1 MRMRTRVGFLTS
13 ILVVALV
20 AVIGVAAPAATAF
33 PPLIDTDVLVIG
45 GTPGGIAAAIGAA
58 RRGARV
64 MLVEPG
70 STLGG
75 VITNSWLTT
84 FDMNQGQRGEHL
96 TRGVFLEIYRQL
108 GISFDPDEAARA
120 FTHAAIHEP
129 GVRVVTQAALIRLN
143 VEEGRITAAEFRD
156 RLWRRTI
163 VVRAKQFIDATD
175 DADVAAAAGVT
186 FDVGRSSYLGRDRWM
201 QAATLIFRVGGVHW
215 QALVKD
221 IEAHQ
226 NAGENPAYWGVNGR
240 AAWGYG
246 ESMARYRPVDSRVV
260 AYPLNLALQH
270 DGSILI
276 NALNITAVNG
286 LDPASVW
293 KGLAAAATEL
303 PHLVAFLRERIPG
316 FERARLL
323 DHAPA
328 LYIRETRHIAGL
340 YTLRVEDI
348 LSEEIFPD
356 RIGVASY
363 PIDIHPY
370 YRGWTNPYP
379 TVSIP
384 YTLPYRAIVPRGVQN
399 LLVASRAFSATS
411 EAHGSARV
419 VPTVMALG
427 QAAGVA
433 AALCALQDYTPH
445 ELAADPT
452 LLRELQW
459 SLIAQGVYL
468 GWRP

>member
-1 MRMRTRVGFLTS
+1 M
-13 ILVVALV
+13 
-20 AVIGVAAPAATAF
+20 AVISGAAPAATTF
-33 PPLIDTDVLVIG
+33 PPSVDADVLVIG

-58 RRGARV
+58 RAGARV
-64 MLVEPG
+64 MLMEPG
-70 STLGG
+70 VTLGG
-75 VITNSWLTT
+75 VITTAWLTT
-84 FDMNQGQRGEHL
+84 FDMNLGEDGEHL

-120 FTHAAIHEP
+120 FGRAVVSEPGVKAVTHAAL
-129 GVRVVTQAALIRLN
+129 VRLDMN
-143 VEEGRITAAEFRD
+143 GRRIVAAEFRD

-163 VVRAKQFIDATD
+163 VVRAKQVIDATD
-175 DADVAAAAGVT
+175 DGDVAAAAGVT
-186 FDVGRSSYLGRDRWM
+186 FDLGRAAYLNRDRWM
-201 QAATLIFRVGGVHW
+201 QAATLIFRVGGANW
-215 QALVKD
+215 QRVAADIRARLDDGDSPAL
-221 IEAHQ
+221 
-226 NAGENPAYWGVNGR
+226 WGVNGR
-240 AAWGYG
+240 AAWGYADV
-246 ESMARYRPVDSRVV
+246 MARYQPADPRVV

-276 NALNITAVNG
+276 NALNVTGVNG

-293 KGLAAAATEL
+293 EGMATARSEL
-303 PHLVAFLRERIPG
+303 PHLVAYLRDAVPG

-348 LSEEIFPD
+348 LAEEIFPD

-370 YRGWTNPYP
+370 HARWRNPYAP
-379 TVSIP
+379 ASTP
-384 YTLPYRAIVPRGVQN
+384 YTLPFRAIVPRGTEN
-399 LLVASRAFSATS
+399 LLLASPAFSATS

-427 QAAGVA
+427 QGAGVA
-433 AALCALQDYTPH
+433 AALCAQQGLTPH
-445 ELAADPT
+445 DIAADPA
-452 LLRELQW
+452 LMRQVQW
-459 SLIAQGVYL
+459 SLIGQGVYL
-468 GWRP
+468 GWKP